1 MKITLDKAIEL
12 LTQAAA
18 IILPDEEGTPLMYP
32 SVNAD
37 EDDFLSMSWTDE
49 EGYEY
54 TIDCL
59 RGKETEVEIEDNCLI
74 FKTDEG
80 FRFVYDPLFM
90 KTIPQ
95 CGFFW
100 DNPIR
105 VKFRIAVDSLY
116 NDFGNPKFL

>member
-80 FRFVYDPLFM
+80 ETVKVQLLM
-90 KTIPQ
+90 
-95 CGFFW
+95 
-100 DNPIR
+100 PISIE
-105 VKFRIAVDSLY
+105 VTGTTTMINLMQ
-116 NDFGNPKFL
+116 